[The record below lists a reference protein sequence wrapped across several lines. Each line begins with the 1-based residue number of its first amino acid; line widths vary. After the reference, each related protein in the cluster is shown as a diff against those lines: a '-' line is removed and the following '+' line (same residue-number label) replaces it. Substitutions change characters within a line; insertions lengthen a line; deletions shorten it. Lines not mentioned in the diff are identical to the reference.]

1 MKFRDTWAH
10 NQSEPR
16 ARDSHLSPLAA
27 HLIAASG
34 EFVGTF
40 FFLWMGYSGQTVA
53 LTLAPSPAAGGGPS
67 SETVVYISLVYGFS
81 LLVNAWTFYRIS
93 GGLFN
98 PAVSLGLSLSGQVP
112 WLRTAFLIPAQLIAS
127 MCAGGLV
134 AAMFG
139 TDVSNVNTILVSGTS
154 TAQGLFIEMFMTA
167 QLIFVILMLAAEK
180 SKDTFI
186 APVGIGLALFICELT
201 GVYYTGGS
209 LNPARSFGCAVAGRN
224 FPGYHWIYWLGP
236 ALGSALSAMYYR
248 FVKWAHYEEVN
259 PGQDSAGTEQEDEV

>member
-1 MKFRDTWAH
+1 
-10 NQSEPR
+10 
-16 ARDSHLSPLAA
+16 
-27 HLIAASG
+27 
-34 EFVGTF
+34 
-40 FFLWMGYSGQTVA
+40 
-53 LTLAPSPAAGGGPS
+53 
-67 SETVVYISLVYGFS
+67 
-81 LLVNAWTFYRIS
+81 
-93 GGLFN
+93 
-98 PAVSLGLSLSGQVP
+98 
-112 WLRTAFLIPAQLIAS
+112 

-201 GVYYTGGS
+201 GRLEFVTQVKPQWLTSNPGVYYTGGS
-209 LNPARSFGCAVAGRN
+209 LNPARSFGCAVAGRQ

-236 ALGSALSAMYYR
+236 ALGAALSAMYYR